1 MKTVGIITF
10 YLNDNSGTS
19 LQCYALKTII
29 ERMGDYQVK
38 IIPHAIVD
46 KIDNGFGE
54 EKLRKLYDERICNF
68 ASFLRNVIGCKEE
81 NISVL
86 TKDNTPIYDYYI
98 TGSDTV
104 WNTEQTDNDDAFFL
118 DFAPEESIKISYAPS
133 LGVSDTEE
141 LNRKL
146 FETYIDKFD
155 YLSVR
160 ESYYIPFLKQ
170 FTNKKIYT
178 VVDPTLLLDV
188 EDYNKLEKHCED
200 EKYILVYLIFDD
212 SENVS
217 YIMSHANRLAIKY
230 NMKVIHYVYNIPEYV
245 LGERG
250 ESFAFAGVEEFLGYV
265 KNAELIFTN
274 SYHGTIFSII
284 YERLFY
290 SYLRNDGK
298 TKVRELLTTLGLED
312 RILRPSLS
320 LQDMEQKIDYIP
332 VKKKLDLM
340 RQESMEFLKKA
351 LE

>member
-29 ERMGDYQVK
+29 ERMGDYLVK

-46 KIDNGFGE
+46 KIDNGFRGE
-54 EKLRKLYDERICNF
+54 ELRKLYDERIYNF
-68 ASFLRNVIGCKEE
+68 DLFLRNVIGCKEE

-86 TKDNTPIYDYYI
+86 TKENAPIYDYYI

-104 WNTEQTDNDDAFFL
+104 WNTEQTGDDDAFFL
-118 DFAPEESIKISYAPS
+118 SFAPEESIKISYAPS

-170 FTNKKIYT
+170 FATKKIYT
-178 VVDPTLLLDV
+178 VVDPTLLLGA
-188 EDYNKLEKHCED
+188 EDYDKLEKHSKE
-200 EKYILVYLIFDD
+200 EKYILVYLILDD

-245 LGERG
+245 FGERG

-265 KNAELIFTN
+265 KNAEFIFTN

-290 SYLRNDGK
+290 SYLRSDGK